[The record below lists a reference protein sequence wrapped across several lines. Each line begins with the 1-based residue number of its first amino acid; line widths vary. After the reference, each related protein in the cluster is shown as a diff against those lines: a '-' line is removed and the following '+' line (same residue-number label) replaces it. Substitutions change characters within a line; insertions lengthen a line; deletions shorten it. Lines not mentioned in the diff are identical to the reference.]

1 MCGFIGVLAPRG
13 RDVIGEIHDGL
24 VSIQHRG
31 QDAAGACTYN
41 GRFHIKRGM
50 GLVREVFRDDNIARL
65 RGNLGIGHV
74 RYPTVGGGSV
84 DDTQPFMVK
93 HPFGISMAHNG
104 NLTNFGELKRELTE
118 RDHYMVDSNCDVEA
132 ILQVFS
138 HALSQTG
145 VARPT
150 EDAVF
155 RAVDAVFERCKGAY
169 SVVGMIS
176 GFGLFAFRDPYGIK
190 PIIMGERTESDGK
203 KSFCVAS
210 ESVLLDLLDY
220 HHTSS
225 LKAGEAIVVRNDGTL
240 TRRQIRH
247 QPHHPCLFEWVYFAR
262 PDSFLDKVSVYKSR
276 LRMGEHL
283 ADAWK
288 KTGIHVDVVMPVP
301 ESARDAAL
309 ALAQRLGAKYR
320 EGLVKNRYIGRTF
333 IMPGNRLRR
342 KSIRHKLN
350 AIQLEFKDKD
360 VLLVDD
366 SIVRGNTSRE
376 LVQMAR
382 EAGARKVY
390 FASCSPPLKHPC
402 VYGIDMSTKNEF
414 IARGRSSEE
423 IAKEIGAD
431 YVLYQD
437 LADLETSVR
446 EGNPEIAQFCTACFT
461 GKYPTNDVTEDV
473 LSAIE
478 GERMLAHSK
487 DG

>member
-13 RDVIGEIHDGL
+13 HEVIGEIYDGL

-41 GRFHIKRGM
+41 GRFHLKRGM
-50 GLVREVFRDDNIARL
+50 GLVREVFRDDNIQRL

-93 HPFGISMAHNG
+93 QPFGISMCHNG
-104 NLTNFGELKRELTE
+104 NLTNFATLKRELSE
-118 RDHYMVDSNCDVEA
+118 RDHYLVDSNCDVEA
-132 ILQVFS
+132 ILQVFA
-138 HALSQTG
+138 HALAQTG

-150 EDAVF
+150 DEAVF
-155 RAVDAVFERCKGAY
+155 RAVDAVFARCKGAY

-176 GFGLFAFRDPYGIK
+176 GFGLFAFRDPFGIK
-190 PIIMGERTESDGK
+190 PVILGERLGADGR

-225 LKAGEAIVVRNDGTL
+225 LQAGEAVVVRNDGTV
-240 TRRQIRH
+240 TRRQLRH
-247 QPHHPCLFEWVYFAR
+247 ETHHPCLFEWVYFAR

-288 KTGIHVDVVMPVP
+288 RTGIHVDVVMPVP

-309 ALAQRLGAKYR
+309 AMAQRLGAKYR
-320 EGLVKNRYIGRTF
+320 EGFVKNRYIGRTF
-333 IMPGNRLRR
+333 IMPDNRLRKR
-342 KSIRHKLN
+342 SIRHKLN

-376 LVQMAR
+376 LIQMAR
-382 EAGARKVY
+382 DAGARKVY

-423 IAKEIGAD
+423 IAREIGAD
-431 YVLYQD
+431 HVLYQELD
-437 LADLETSVR
+437 DLETSVR
-446 EGNPEIAQFCTACFT
+446 EGNPEISQFCNACFT
-461 GKYPTNDVTEDV
+461 GRYPTNDVTDDV
-473 LSAIE
+473 LATIE
-478 GERMLAHSK
+478 GERLLAHSK
-487 DG
+487 DE

>member
-1 MCGFIGVLAPRG
+1 MCGFIGVLGPRG
-13 RDVIGEIHDGL
+13 KDVINEIYDGL

-31 QDAAGACTYN
+31 QDAAGACTHN
-41 GRFHIKRGM
+41 GRFHLKRGM
-50 GLVREVFRDDNIARL
+50 GLVREVFREDNLQRL

-84 DDTQPFMVK
+84 DDTQPFLVK
-93 HPFGISMAHNG
+93 SPFGIAMAHNG
-104 NLTNFGELKRELTE
+104 NLTNFYDLKKELTE
-118 RDHYMVDSNCDVEA
+118 RDHFMVDSNCDVEA
-132 ILQVFS
+132 ILQCFA
-138 HALSQTG
+138 HALAETG
-145 VARPT
+145 VSRPN
-150 EDAVF
+150 EEAVF
-155 RAVDAVFERCKGAY
+155 KAVDRVFTRAHGAY

-176 GFGLFAFRDPYGIK
+176 GFGLFAFRDPLGIK
-190 PIIMGERTESDGK
+190 PIIMGERTESDGRR
-203 KSFCVAS
+203 SFCIAS

-220 HHTSS
+220 HHTSN
-225 LKAGEAIVVRNDGTL
+225 LRAGEAVIIRLDGTI
-240 TRRQIRH
+240 TRRQVRGLA
-247 QPHHPCLFEWVYFAR
+247 QHPCLFEWVYFAR

-283 ADAWK
+283 ADQWR
-288 KTGIHVDVVMPVP
+288 KTGIEVDVVMPVP

-309 ALAQRLGAKYR
+309 AMAQKLGAKYR
-320 EGLVKNRYIGRTF
+320 EGFVKNRYIGRTF
-333 IMPGNRLRR
+333 IMPGNKIRK

-376 LVQMAR
+376 IVQMAR

-431 YVLYQD
+431 YVLYQELD
-437 LADLETSVR
+437 DLETSVR
-446 EGNPEIAQFCTACFT
+446 EGNPELVQFCNACFT
-461 GKYPTNDVTEDV
+461 GQYPTGDVTQDV
-473 LSAIE
+473 LDRIE
-478 GERMLAHSK
+478 GERVLAHSK
-487 DG
+487 E

>member
-93 HPFGISMAHNG
+93 QPFGISMAHNG

-138 HALSQTG
+138 HALAQTG

-190 PIIMGERTESDGK
+190 PIILGERTESDGK

-333 IMPGNRLRR
+333 IMPGNRMRR

-414 IARGRSSEE
+414 IARGRSAEE

-431 YVLYQD
+431 FVLYQE

-473 LSAIE
+473 LAAIE

-487 DG
+487 DA

>member
-1 MCGFIGVLAPRG
+1 MCGFIGVLGPRG
-13 RDVIGEIHDGL
+13 RDVINEIHDGL

-50 GLVREVFRDDNIARL
+50 GLVREVFREDNVARL
-65 RGNLGIGHV
+65 RGNVGIGHV

-93 HPFGISMAHNG
+93 QPFGISMCHNG
-104 NLTNFGELKRELTE
+104 NLTNFAELKRELTE

-132 ILQVFS
+132 ILQVFA
-138 HALSQTG
+138 HALAQTG
-145 VARPT
+145 VARPN

-155 RAVDAVFERCKGAY
+155 RAVDAVFTRCKGAY

-176 GFGLFAFRDPYGIK
+176 GFGMFAFRDPYGIK
-190 PIIMGERTESDGK
+190 PIIMGERAESDGK

-225 LKAGEAIVVRNDGTL
+225 LQAGEAIVVRNDGTL
-240 TRRQIRH
+240 TRRQVRH

-288 KTGIHVDVVMPVP
+288 KTGIHVDVVIPVP

-320 EGLVKNRYIGRTF
+320 EGFVKNRYIGRTF
-333 IMPGNRLRR
+333 IMPGNRIRR

-382 EAGARKVY
+382 DAGARKVY

-423 IAKEIGAD
+423 IAREIGAD
-431 YVLYQD
+431 YVLYQE
-437 LADLETSVR
+437 LGDLETSVR
-446 EGNPEIAQFCTACFT
+446 EGNPDIVQFCNACFT
-461 GKYPTNDVTEDV
+461 GRYPTNDVTDDV
-473 LSAIE
+473 LASIE
-478 GERMLAHSK
+478 GERLLAHSK
-487 DG
+487 DD

>member
-1 MCGFIGVLAPRG
+1 MCGFIGILGPKQ
-13 RDVIGEIHDGL
+13 RDVISEILDGL

-41 GRFHIKRGM
+41 GRFHMKRGM
-50 GLVREVFRDDNIARL
+50 GLVREVFREESLPRL
-65 RGNLGIGHV
+65 AGHIGIGHV

-84 DDTQPFMVK
+84 DDTQPFLVK
-93 HPFGISMAHNG
+93 SPFGIAMAHNG
-104 NLTNFGELKRELTE
+104 NLSNFFELKKELSE
-118 RDHYMVDSNCDVEA
+118 RDRFLVDSNCDVEA
-132 ILQVFS
+132 ILQVFA

-145 VARPT
+145 VAKPT

-155 RAVDAVFERCKGAY
+155 KAVNAVFERCRGAY

-176 GFGLFAFRDPYGIK
+176 GFGLFAFRDPKGIK
-190 PIIMGERTESDGK
+190 PIIVGERVEADGK

-220 HHTSS
+220 HHTTS
-225 LKAGEAIVVRNDGTL
+225 LQAGEAIVIRNDGTV
-240 TRRQIRH
+240 TRRQVRH
-247 QPHHPCLFEWVYFAR
+247 DAHHPCLFEWVYFAR

-283 ADAWK
+283 AEKWQ
-288 KTGIHVDVVMPVP
+288 KTGIAVDVVMPVP

-309 ALAQRLGAKYR
+309 AMAQKLGVKYR
-320 EGLVKNRYIGRTF
+320 EGFVKNRYIGRTF
-333 IMPGNRLRR
+333 IMPGNKVRR

-360 VLLVDD
+360 VLIVDD
-366 SIVRGNTSRE
+366 SIVRGNTSKE
-376 LVQMAR
+376 IVQMAR

-390 FASCSPPLKHPC
+390 FASCSPQLLHPC

-414 IARGRSSEE
+414 IARDRTDAQ

-431 YVLYQD
+431 GVVYQD

-446 EGNPEIAQFCTACFT
+446 EGNSELKQFCNACFT
-461 GKYPTNDVTEDV
+461 GKYPTGDVTTAV
-473 LSAIE
+473 LEGIE
-478 GERMLAHSK
+478 RERALVHRDA
-487 DG
+487 

>member
-84 DDTQPFMVK
+84 DDTQPFMEK